1 MVGGDWGG
9 RQLVAKQ
16 AGLRWVRAS
25 CPAAGIDLC
34 LPRLWAAHGLSGP
47 TLVAAPLRNPRPA
60 DKAVDA

>member
-34 LPRLWAAHGLSGP
+34 LPRLWAAHGLMSGAK
-47 TLVAAPLRNPRPA
+47 VERNC
-60 DKAVDA
+60 VH